1 MPALHFT
8 NTAASRYA
16 SGKKALRWA
25 TFGRSNVAIELSR
38 VMGHRTIYLQK
49 CRLGSRLAGRSGAV
63 HTGCQSA
70 HASCRIGLLLDG
82 QASIKK
88 DVEGFDLIK
97 EQDVID
103 HVQVVVG

>member
-1 MPALHFT
+1 M
-8 NTAASRYA
+8 
-16 SGKKALRWA
+16 WA
-25 TFGRSNVAIELSR
+25 TFGWSNVAIELCR
-38 VMGHRTIYLQK
+38 VMGYRKIYLQK
-49 CRLGSRLAGRSGAV
+49 VQTWQLAGKSGAV
-63 HTGCQSA
+63 HTGCQNV